1 MYSYSIKYAEE
12 FSWVT
17 KEEARKQIE
26 KLEIELREGYTQI
39 KTSYISCDANSF
51 RISMLYDGNYEIV
64 NNEILEL
71 VDDSEIGL
79 QIRHL
84 WLDIDN

>member
-1 MYSYSIKYAEE
+1 
-12 FSWVT
+12 
-17 KEEARKQIE
+17 
-26 KLEIELREGYTQI
+26 
-39 KTSYISCDANSF
+39 
-51 RISMLYDGNYEIV
+51 MLYDGNYEIV